1 MSATEQIERHLL
13 SGNTLTGLQA
23 IDLFKV
29 YRLSSVIKRLRD
41 KGLDIETVKKSN
53 GSKEYGEY
61 RIAKKQGE
69 LFN

>member
-41 KGLDIETVKKSN
+41 KGLDIETVKRSN
-53 GSKEYGEY
+53 GNKEYGEY